1 MKCLTNL
8 ASHPTNNLRFYAKL
22 AELRQRIRANSMP
35 VLNKELE
42 THEDPVSRPA
52 RKSMSE
58 VPNVSKNNMLSH
70 SASLP
75 RPARAARLPSLV
87 ESQQLQLELRELEKS
102 PRIDSKRDM
111 EPSPRTI
118 NQPPELSPRT
128 IPTDQEQ
135 FSKSDPERPPLPP
148 KPSPP
153 SFSNFIIAPQPF
165 RRAEGEHEAPSLAQ
179 QAIQSWYSNTFLV
192 LLFRL
197 ISHATPSSFH
207 TPLCHRG

>member
-1 MKCLTNL
+1 MQCLTNL

-42 THEDPVSRPA
+42 EDPASRPA

-58 VPNVSKNNMLSH
+58 VPSANNMLSQ

-87 ESQQLQLELRELEKS
+87 ESQQLQLELRELEKP
-102 PRIDSKRDM
+102 PRVEPKRDL
-111 EPSPRTI
+111 ESRTI
-118 NQPPELSPRT
+118 NQHNLQPELSQRI
-128 IPTDQEQ
+128 IPTA
-135 FSKSDPERPPLPP
+135 SDPERPPLPP
-148 KPSPP
+148 KPSTP

-165 RRAEGEHEAPSLAQ
+165 RRTEGEPEAPSLAQ
-179 QAIQSWYSNTFLV
+179 QAIQSWYFL
-192 LLFRL
+192 LLVF
-197 ISHATPSSFH
+197 
-207 TPLCHRG
+207 

>member
-1 MKCLTNL
+1 M
-8 ASHPTNNLRFYAKL
+8 
-22 AELRQRIRANSMP
+22 
-35 VLNKELE
+35 
-42 THEDPVSRPA
+42 SRPA

-179 QAIQSWYSNTFLV
+179 QAIQSWYFNNFLV

-197 ISHATPSSFH
+197 ISLLPPYPLLVFTHSRGIRFTIHNSSQEKDIRAQNIQIQF
-207 TPLCHRG
+207 LNGRCLSR